1 MTRSAPPPSFSA
13 PTLVG
18 PRVRLRPLADE
29 DHASLGAIIADPT
42 VARWWGTDDPDAAV
56 ADVVGQHAHVT
67 LVVDVDGA
75 VAGAIMYAEE
85 QDPDYRH
92 AGIDVFVG
100 AEFQGRGIGSEAL
113 RVLALYLF
121 DERGHHR
128 LTIDPAA
135 DNERAIRAYEA
146 VGFRPVGIMRAY
158 ERGRDGSFHDG
169 LLMDLLAG
177 ELREGRDPGP
187 R

>member
-1 MTRSAPPPSFSA
+1 MPDPPVL
-13 PTLVG
+13 LVG
-18 PRVRLRPLADE
+18 PRVRLRLPAGADR
-29 DHASLGAIIADPT
+29 AALRAILADPT
-42 VARWWGTDDPDAAV
+42 VARWWGTDDPDAAL
-56 ADVVGQHAHVT
+56 ADVAGQDGHVT
-67 LVVDVDGA
+67 LIVDVDGS

-85 QDPDYRH
+85 HDPDYRH
-92 AGIDVFVG
+92 AGIDVFLG
-100 AEFQGRGIGSEAL
+100 ADYQGRGLGSEAI
-113 RVLALYLF
+113 RVLARYLF

-146 VGFRPVGIMRAY
+146 VGFRPVGVMRAY

-177 ELREGRDPGP
+177 DLREQRVERDRAPG
-187 R
+187 